1 MQKSNILCSFAL
13 VKPYVIS
20 CDMKKI
26 LLIISLLLLSATLQ
40 AQYSDL
46 YYHRVGD
53 TIEWRSEIGYYA
65 WWDFEYYYANNLLL
79 HFEPREGKYFARFP
93 DISPLFTVM
102 DSAVFVQR
110 YYTPTPLKVV
120 GLAGSFARSR
130 SSEVSIRQNP
140 FDYHRDTNG
149 YKDYFVIYDAL
160 PDSFPLVGKT
170 ELNPYAPYRKLHL
183 KHHLYCFDSVDSSHC
198 CMYNPN
204 ETYLPIFEYYFDSA
218 IVVEDSFYVGGT
230 SFGAYKWT
238 SDGDSG
244 ITTFYWHTE
253 YDHSSDDPCAAS
265 YMHYYSY
272 LEGQGG
278 YCTVHPNMYKFKH
291 DLTSRSPEYAHQN
304 RTFSEMPWEWRN
316 NDFHHFLIYP
326 LIEVDTTVPPASAC
340 VPIENI
346 QATVSG
352 TSATVTWDGFPNYSS
367 ILLRYGKAH
376 LPQSQWSE
384 IDVTGNTLYTLTNL
398 EPMSRY
404 SVTLKAECDTSKKET
419 PWSAPV
425 TFYVA
430 DTSGGEGIGETPTLL
445 SQLTFLQPNPA
456 QDEVTVTSSFNLIA
470 IDIWTAD
477 GVMVYHGNKSGHDT
491 VLDVSYLRAG
501 TYIVAIHTHNGT
513 THKKLQIVR

>member
-1 MQKSNILCSFAL
+1 
-13 VKPYVIS
+13 
-20 CDMKKI
+20 MKKRF
-26 LLIISLLLLSATLQ
+26 LVAALLLAVAVSAQ

-65 WWDFEYYYANNLLL
+65 WWDFEYYYANNLPLRIWPYDL
-79 HFEPREGKYFARFP
+79 TAFQGTFATDGK
-93 DISPLFTVM
+93 
-102 DSAVFVQR
+102 DSVVVVQR

-120 GLAGSFARSR
+120 GLAGGCVRTNGYPDTAF
-130 SSEVSIRQNP
+130 VDTFFHNC
-140 FDYHRDTNG
+140 DTNI

-160 PDSFPLVGKT
+160 PDSFPLVGKA
-170 ELNPYAPYRKLHL
+170 EWSPFDPYRVLHV
-183 KHHLYCFDSVDSSHC
+183 KSHYPHHLFPGDTDC
-198 CMYNPN
+198 CKYWPM
-204 ETYLPIFEYYFDSA
+204 EKYLPIYEYYFDSA
-218 IVVEDSFYVGGT
+218 IVVADSFYVGGT
-230 SFGAYKWT
+230 FFGEDYGCLMAGIRTTYWT
-238 SDGDSG
+238 AMYGVG
-244 ITTFYWHTE
+244 GF
-253 YDHSSDDPCAAS
+253 DPCEANYVLPQTMHQCDIHPGLYKTKYGLTIS
-265 YMHYYSY
+265 TNPNQVYM
-272 LEGQGG
+272 
-278 YCTVHPNMYKFKH
+278 
-291 DLTSRSPEYAHQN
+291 N
-304 RTFSEMPWEWRN
+304 REFAGAPWEWYMSRA
-316 NDFHHFLIYP
+316 HFLIYP

-346 QATVSG
+346 QVTPSG
-352 TSATVTWDGFPNYSS
+352 TSATVTWDGFPNYSR

-404 SVTLKAECDTSKKET
+404 SVTLKAECETSKKET

-445 SQLTFLQPNPA
+445 SQMTFLQPSPA

-477 GVMVYHGNKSGHDT
+477 GVMVYHGDKSGHDT